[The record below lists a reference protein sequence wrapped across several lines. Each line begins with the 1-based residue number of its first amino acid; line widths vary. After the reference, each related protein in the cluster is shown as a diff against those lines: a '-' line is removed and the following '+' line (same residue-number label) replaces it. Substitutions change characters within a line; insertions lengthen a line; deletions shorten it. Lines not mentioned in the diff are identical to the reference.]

1 MDRATL
7 LAALTRKMPCPSCGR
22 QRLEILLRCDLQ
34 FGAYVCT
41 AHCRACNGAF
51 EIATGAVPPTAAMLE
66 EAVDPCRRC
75 GGRQRRATLHCE
87 IGPNASAYMLECIT
101 CVTAQ

>member
-1 MDRATL
+1 VDRAKL
-7 LAALTRKMPCPSCGR
+7 LAELAQKTPCPSCGQR
-22 QRLEILLRCDLQ
+22 RLEVLLRCDLQ

-51 EIATGAVPPTAAMLE
+51 EIATGAVAPTAAMLE
-66 EAVDPCRRC
+66 EAVDPCPRC

-87 IGPNASAYMLECIT
+87 IEPHVCAYTLECVS